1 MTVIEAER
9 RRSTCSIDFRL
20 TELTGRST
28 DAAPTA
34 APTEPLFAST
44 GEAPAPAKVP
54 ATAADEEA
62 RQEAQQQPDSSKP
75 LPGSATTPSTVM
87 SILESHEQGI
97 IRPEK
102 AGPRAYEVIG
112 EDSLRIHRRPVLFTA
127 FLRGL
132 VILLQIR
139 LRNLQRGD
147 KNNSDAGGSGAT
159 FAAGAFERLDL
170 EDPHCLSLAWT
181 ALCRK
186 LRIFSDTLERQIRN
200 DLKGVSHKDENTQN
214 EHGNQALRKKTSQAE
229 ASESRPGGLSRVPSE
244 QPQPKQSVPPQPPA
258 RRQDTVSQQLRRSPS
273 GPGMPKPSINR
284 QQSGTTCISTRKA
297 PDAYRYGSA
306 TGPTA
311 NDSRAKGPSR
321 WPSGSHGEGSV
332 PSSEEV
338 AASAGRHAEVFR
350 QAALAEKCCTLDE
363 TLHRALFSTSPQRF
377 GSSKSEFPCAYHPLP
392 LPCFA
397 FRPSG
402 ETVTRSVLCCLLP
415 PRRQ

>member
-1 MTVIEAER
+1 
-9 RRSTCSIDFRL
+9 
-20 TELTGRST
+20 
-28 DAAPTA
+28 
-34 APTEPLFAST
+34 
-44 GEAPAPAKVP
+44 
-54 ATAADEEA
+54 
-62 RQEAQQQPDSSKP
+62 
-75 LPGSATTPSTVM
+75 M

-297 PDAYRYGSA
+297 PDAYRYGPA